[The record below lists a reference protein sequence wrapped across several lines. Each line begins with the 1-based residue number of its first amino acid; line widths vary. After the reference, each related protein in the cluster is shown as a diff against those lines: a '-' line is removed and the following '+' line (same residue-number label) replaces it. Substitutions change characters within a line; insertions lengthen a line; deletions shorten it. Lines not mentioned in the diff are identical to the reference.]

1 MAEKIGEN
9 IRSENGE
16 LKGVESFHRHLPLL
30 NMRYVVMKRALMYR
44 CDVDPSRV
52 ALWWDP
58 KILIKVSGAAAYHL
72 ASCGRLDMNVLIPHR
87 KYQSVRTDGRS

>member
-1 MAEKIGEN
+1 
-9 IRSENGE
+9 
-16 LKGVESFHRHLPLL
+16 
-30 NMRYVVMKRALMYR
+30 MYR

-58 KILIKVSGAAAYHL
+58 KILIKLSGAAAYHL

-87 KYQSVRTDGRS
+87 KSPDAIVSGRGLTNQVPESMRLSSRTLILFLEVVRPF

>member
-30 NMRYVVMKRALMYR
+30 NMRYVPVNHGA
-44 CDVDPSRV
+44 DV
-52 ALWWDP
+52 
-58 KILIKVSGAAAYHL
+58 
-72 ASCGRLDMNVLIPHR
+72 
-87 KYQSVRTDGRS
+87 